1 MRMWMNKTTHLT
13 HPNLRKAKDCFQKE
27 DLKMQKYRPG
37 EQVPS
42 SGNYVAYDRNGSN
55 GGTLHLEE
63 GQRFPATQHE
73 GSYYVSSNES
83 DYE

>member
-1 MRMWMNKTTHLT
+1 
-13 HPNLRKAKDCFQKE
+13 
-27 DLKMQKYRPG
+27 MQKYRPG